1 MSNLNIQATFAE
13 PFALSMYYIEDCTI
27 YLILASI
34 SPAYDIV
41 LIMEMVKADG
51 SPRTVGLAISHTQKY
66 SSDTTQHYRLF
77 PLHKLF
83 LSQPRSLHEA
93 KCHDIDKL

>member
-51 SPRTVGLAISHTQKY
+51 SPGQWVL
-66 SSDTTQHYRLF
+66 
-77 PLHKLF
+77 LF
-83 LSQPRSLHEA
+83 LTLRNIPVTPLNT
-93 KCHDIDKL
+93 IDCSPYINFSYLNPGHYMRQNAMT